1 MSTGREKIEAAIS
14 TQGTA
19 EIPAVICYEGIYTR
33 DHWEQLFDFPWWY
46 SVSPDLDQ
54 QLAWRSQLIEKT
66 GQDWFYLPA
75 CDPDEI
81 RQDLAIE
88 EQAGKVY
95 LVNRIT
101 GEASLLA
108 KPVTGGWR
116 EAESLN
122 PVHPQDL
129 PLTFTAVQKRIPPPE
144 TFDPILFKQSGQD
157 RLAKLLL
164 EHYGHDYYPIGHA
177 TGPQWGCYNIWGF
190 EDWMMLVATDPE
202 LVRFTSQCQLAW
214 SLVEIQEA
222 AALGARGI
230 WIEDCMVDMI
240 SRRAFEAINLPL
252 IQVMVEEIRRLGMQ
266 SIYYY
271 CGDPKGKL
279 DLLLETER
287 GCPRAGGEQKRLY
300 DRYPGGSRIC
310 GWALCPAGKPGCH
323 PPAARCQ
330 RGGAAPGDQP
340 AGPGRLAQPGALH
353 PVAWQP
359 GDTWHHPSAS
369 APICRLSAYLGAKV
383 TCFQT
388 CHSGRS
394 EDYLRP
400 KTSGFMP
407 RNGGSR

>member
-1 MSTGREKIEAAIS
+1 MSTGREKIEAALS
-14 TQGTA
+14 PQGTA
-19 EIPAVICYEGIYTR
+19 EIPTVICYEGIYTR
-33 DHWEQLFDFPWWY
+33 DHWDQLFDCPWWY
-46 SVSPDLDQ
+46 SLSPDLDQ
-54 QLAWRSQLIEKT
+54 QLAWRGQLIEKI
-66 GQDWFYLPA
+66 GQDWFYLPS

-81 RQDLAIE
+81 RQDLTIE
-88 EQAGKVY
+88 EQAGRVY
-95 LVNRIT
+95 RINPIS

-108 KPVTGGWR
+108 RPVIGGWS

-129 PLTFTAVQKRIPPPE
+129 PLTFAAVQKRIPPPE
-144 TFDPILFKQSGQD
+144 PLDPLLFTQEGHD

-202 LVRFTSQCQLAW
+202 LVRFASQCQLAW

-252 IQVMVEEIRRLGMQ
+252 IQAMVEEIRRLGMH

-279 DLLLETER
+279 DLLLETEADALALEESKKGFTIDIQAVAEFVNGRCALLGNLDAIRLLPEANQEELRQEINRQIQAGWRNR
-287 GCPRAGGEQKRLY
+287 GRFILSLGSPVT
-300 DRYPGGSRIC
+300 PGTTPERVRQYTD
-310 GWALCPAGKPGCH
+310 LTHKL
-323 PPAARCQ
+323 
-330 RGGAAPGDQP
+330 
-340 AGPGRLAQPGALH
+340 GR
-353 PVAWQP
+353 
-359 GDTWHHPSAS
+359 
-369 APICRLSAYLGAKV
+369 R
-383 TCFQT
+383 
-388 CHSGRS
+388 
-394 EDYLRP
+394 
-400 KTSGFMP
+400 
-407 RNGGSR
+407 